1 MWEKFVSN
9 DPVCT
14 LAEVKTGEIMSTFL
28 KVLAETLF
36 KRISLLVFKQ
46 KWLMQLN
53 FYHSIAILT
62 DLRLIQGVLKGFAT

>member
-1 MWEKFVSN
+1 
-9 DPVCT
+9 
-14 LAEVKTGEIMSTFL
+14 MSTFL

-62 DLRLIQGVLKGFAT
+62 DLHLIQGVLKGFAT